1 MTANPNNERSAIKR
15 KGSSLRVVANLAW
28 LVAAAAIAAPSM
40 LDLSASAKSAANVL
54 SGLAVFVFL
63 LCAVTGFVRAARH
76 HRDPTRNTPAEQSK
90 HPDVNT

>member
-1 MTANPNNERSAIKR
+1 MSAGPSNEPSVIKR
-15 KGSSLRVVANLAW
+15 KGATLKVVANLAW

-63 LCAVTGFVRAARH
+63 LCAVTGYVRAAKH
-76 HRDPTRNTPAEQSK
+76 HRDQARNTPVEQSK
-90 HPDVNT
+90 RSDGST